1 MARWIGQNAPMNDKA
16 MSGADG
22 GGLSF
27 AQTALLVIDV
37 QMAFVHMDDA
47 GTPRSTPGAE
57 SNIARLLAAF
67 REAGGRVV
75 HIHHH
80 SHQDGS
86 PFTAGLPG
94 NLVQEFAKP
103 LAGEVLYV
111 KHVNSSFIGTSLEA
125 DMRRAGVE
133 HLVLCGATAN
143 QCVETT
149 ARMAGNLD
157 FDTLYICDGVWAYG
171 NTGPDGRE
179 HSPEDVLS
187 LSLSNLDGE
196 FATIVTTDDVL
207 AALRP

>member
-22 GGLSF
+22 GSLSL

-80 SHQDGS
+80 LRRPHPIVFRQIGS
-86 PFTAGLPG
+86 VGVFFTA
-94 NLVQEFAKP
+94 V
-103 LAGEVLYV
+103 
-111 KHVNSSFIGTSLEA
+111 
-125 DMRRAGVE
+125 
-133 HLVLCGATAN
+133 TA
-143 QCVETT
+143 
-149 ARMAGNLD
+149 L
-157 FDTLYICDGVWAYG
+157 F
-171 NTGPDGRE
+171 
-179 HSPEDVLS
+179 
-187 LSLSNLDGE
+187 
-196 FATIVTTDDVL
+196 
-207 AALRP
+207 